1 MPVCYRPTA
10 GDRRCA
16 NLIGS
21 QLTDGQVE
29 VVVRLV
35 GIHHTHAS
43 GIVALRGV
51 DLVVDPAAPT
61 VLRGPDGAGKTT
73 LLRVAA
79 GAIVPTA
86 GEIEDRPDVVGFLP
100 DRFPARMK
108 LPPRRWLDHMA
119 RIRGIDP
126 DDAGDRADELL
137 EELGYAGADDEPMAE
152 LSRSDAQKIGLV
164 QALACDPDVLVLDEP
179 WSGLDDDAADVLTR
193 LLAERSGGLLLTDRT
208 GTAAGFAGAR
218 LHRLRHGRLAAAS
231 DPDSVPL
238 RTAPPP
244 GSVMRLDLACAG
256 DPRPV
261 LESLPPARV
270 EAAAPGR
277 LTVRVPAP
285 ESDAWLMAAL
295 AAGCA
300 VRSVRPVRRAH
311 PASGRPGAPATADG
325 PARPPREDNP
335 PADGPPRPSV
345 PDGPPRP
352 PRSSRPPRE
361 PAAPEPPRR
370 PRGPV
375 EPQW

>member
-1 MPVCYRPTA
+1 M
-10 GDRRCA
+10 
-16 NLIGS
+16 
-21 QLTDGQVE
+21 
-29 VVVRLV
+29 RLV

-43 GIVALRGV
+43 GIVALRGI

-61 VLRGPDGAGKTT
+61 VLRGPGGAGKTT

-79 GAIVPTA
+79 GVVVPTA
-86 GEIEDRPDVVGFLP
+86 GEIEDRPAVVGYLP

-108 LPPRRWLDHMA
+108 LPPRRWLDHMS
-119 RIRGIDP
+119 RIRGLDP
-126 DDAGDRADELL
+126 DDTGDRADELL
-137 EELGYAGADDEPMAE
+137 EEFGYGGADDEPMSE

-193 LLAERSGGLLLTDRT
+193 LLADRSGGLLLTDRT
-208 GTAAGFAGAR
+208 GTAAGFTGAR

-261 LESLPPARV
+261 LEGLPPARV

-300 VRSVRPVRRAH
+300 VRSVRPVRQEGDGTSA
-311 PASGRPGAPATADG
+311 APD
-325 PARPPREDNP
+325 ARPP
-335 PADGPPRPSV
+335 AGPPDTSA
-345 PDGPPRP
+345 G
-352 PRSSRPPRE
+352 
-361 PAAPEPPRR
+361 RR
-370 PRGPV
+370 RGRV

>member
-1 MPVCYRPTA
+1 M
-10 GDRRCA
+10 
-16 NLIGS
+16 
-21 QLTDGQVE
+21 
-29 VVVRLV
+29 RLV

-43 GIVALRGV
+43 GIVALRGI

-79 GAIVPTA
+79 GAVVPTA
-86 GEIEDRPDVVGFLP
+86 GEIEDPPAVVGYLP
-100 DRFPARMK
+100 DRFPARTK
-108 LPPRRWLDHMA
+108 LPPRRWLDHMT
-119 RIRGIDP
+119 RIRGLDP
-126 DDAGDRADELL
+126 DDTGERADELL
-137 EELGYAGADDEPMAE
+137 EELGYGGADDEPMSE
-152 LSRSDAQKIGLV
+152 LSRSDVQKIGLV
-164 QALACDPDVLVLDEP
+164 QALVCDPDLVVLDEP

-208 GTAAGFAGAR
+208 GTAAGLAGAR
-218 LHRLRHGRLAAAS
+218 LYRLRAGRLAAAS

-277 LTVRVPAP
+277 LTVRVPVP
-285 ESDAWLMAAL
+285 DSDAWLMAAL

-300 VRSVRPVRRAH
+300 VRSVRPVRREAD
-311 PASGRPGAPATADG
+311 GTPATPDTRSRTG
-325 PARPPREDNP
+325 
-335 PADGPPRPSV
+335 GPRPSDR
-345 PDGPPRP
+345 PDRP
-352 PRSSRPPRE
+352 
-361 PAAPEPPRR
+361 ARR
-370 PRGPV
+370 PRGPGA
-375 EPQW
+375 PQW